1 MIIIF
6 LGPPGS
12 GKGTQAK
19 RLMEAKGWPQLSTGD
34 MLRSAISQGTSLGLE
49 AKTFMDSGSLV
60 PDSVVIGLIRE
71 RIQKPDCVSGFI
83 LDGFPR
89 TVGQA
94 NALDQMLSESGRQ
107 VTKVLLFDIVEE
119 ELVARL
125 SGRRTCV
132 NCGAMYHVQFAPSRM
147 NGACDKCSNSLVQR
161 DDDHVEVIQ
170 KRLTTYR
177 NQTAPLV
184 DFFSHQNKLS
194 RLDAAK
200 SQESVFETILKDLQS
215 SRNG

>member
-19 RLMEAKGWPQLSTGD
+19 RVMEAKGWPQLSTGD
-34 MLRSAISQGTSLGLE
+34 MLRSAISQGTKLGME
-49 AKTFMDSGSLV
+49 AKTFMDNGSLV

-71 RIQKPDCVSGFI
+71 RIQKPDCISGFI

-94 NALDQMLSESGRQ
+94 EALDQMLNESGRQ
-107 VTKVLLFDIVEE
+107 VANVLLFDIAEE
-119 ELVARL
+119 ELVIRL

-132 NCGAMYHVQFAPSRM
+132 SCGAMFHMQFAPSQVA
-147 NGACDKCSNSLVQR
+147 GVCDQCGKSLVQR
-161 DDDHVEVIQ
+161 NDDHVEVIQ

-184 DFFSHQNKLS
+184 QFFSSQGKLS
-194 RLDAAK
+194 QLDATK
-200 SQESVFETILKDLQS
+200 SQESVFQTILKKLQAQK
-215 SRNG
+215 NG